1 MGRTACTEPQ
11 CLYKGA
17 LYFCFMLHVTVYKGP
32 SSGIQT
38 KEVQHKTFRTETCSS
53 IQCDILTNI

>member
-17 LYFCFMLHVTVYKGP
+17 LYLLYLLYDFQKKQRSFFETVSTDFFSCGGTAPLGP
-32 SSGIQT
+32 RPP
-38 KEVQHKTFRTETCSS
+38 HC
-53 IQCDILTNI
+53 